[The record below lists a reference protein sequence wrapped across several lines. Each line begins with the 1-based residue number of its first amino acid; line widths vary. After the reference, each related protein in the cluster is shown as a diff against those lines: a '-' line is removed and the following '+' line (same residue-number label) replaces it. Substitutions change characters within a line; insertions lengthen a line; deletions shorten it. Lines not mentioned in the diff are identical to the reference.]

1 MNLTVVLVN
10 YKCDK
15 QKLQSC
21 LNSIKIKTDVLII
34 DHSHDFTFNNIAIPQ
49 NLNIKIIKNINHG
62 NGAGINCGIK
72 NEKSSF

>member
-34 DHSHDFTFNNIAIPQ
+34 DHSHDFTFDNIIIPQ
-49 NLNIKIIKNINHG
+49 NLIL
-62 NGAGINCGIK
+62 
-72 NEKSSF
+72 KSSKILTMAMVQELIVE